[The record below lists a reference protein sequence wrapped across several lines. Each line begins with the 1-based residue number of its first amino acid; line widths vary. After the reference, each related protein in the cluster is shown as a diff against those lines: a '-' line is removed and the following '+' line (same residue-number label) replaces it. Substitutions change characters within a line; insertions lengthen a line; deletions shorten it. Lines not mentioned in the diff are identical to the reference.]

1 MTLSWN
7 FSSDFF
13 HFIVQLPCTAVFL
26 LRQAPGRLLCKEM
39 RQWLQVLSFCPHV
52 KRNKKLW
59 IVLVMAIWAK
69 IVWIPHGNATQM
81 LGSNS
86 KLEGLCSVCVCV
98 TKAQSFSHG
107 FPRPSCNL
115 VGLREITK
123 IYSQFH
129 FLAVLKKGQ
138 IPLNSKYY
146 FKHWCNR
153 ALNGKGF

>member
-1 MTLSWN
+1 MIAGPFFLSSRSKYQKALDSLGNGNLSQNCLDSPWKCHTN
-7 FSSDFF
+7 VGFKFK
-13 HFIVQLPCTAVFL
+13 T
-26 LRQAPGRLLCKEM
+26 GRP
-39 RQWLQVLSFCPHV
+39 VL
-52 KRNKKLW
+52 
-59 IVLVMAIWAK
+59 
-69 IVWIPHGNATQM
+69 
-81 LGSNS
+81 
-86 KLEGLCSVCVCV
+86 CVCV

-146 FKHWCNR
+146 FKH
-153 ALNGKGF
+153 